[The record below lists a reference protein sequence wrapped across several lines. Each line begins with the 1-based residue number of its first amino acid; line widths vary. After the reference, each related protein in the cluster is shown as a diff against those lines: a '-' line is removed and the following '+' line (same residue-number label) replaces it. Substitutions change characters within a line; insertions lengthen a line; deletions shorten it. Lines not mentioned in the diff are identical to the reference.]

1 MCSMWVPCVID
12 VQYVC
17 AMYNGCAVCVCQ
29 DVFACL
35 CAYID
40 RKICDIGP
48 CYRLLHLECYFF
60 LIKSYLLSRSL
71 MPCLCE
77 KRQPENP
84 VRAHLLRNKQHI
96 VKKKN
101 HLGVFV
107 NLFPMTSVYLF
118 LNKHKRT
125 YTHTHIHIHT
135 IGWEVVS
142 WEVSGE
148 FMYKFLRRI
157 LELDMTKHSDY
168 FVWKDTSDWGHVRHP
183 KCQLEYSM
191 HAPFCSRI
199 KRISTWVQGGEDS

>member
-12 VQYVC
+12 VQHVC

-96 VKKKN
+96 VIIIKKKN
-101 HLGVFV
+101 SPRCICKFVSDHLRVFV
-107 NLFPMTSVYLF
+107 FKQTQTHV
-118 LNKHKRT
+118 H
-125 YTHTHIHIHT
+125 THTHTHT
-135 IGWEVVS
+135 HNWVGS
-142 WEVSGE
+142 C
-148 FMYKFLRRI
+148 FLRSFRRI
-157 LELDMTKHSDY
+157 YVQIFEENSRIGHDQALRLLCLK
-168 FVWKDTSDWGHVRHP
+168 GHVR
-183 KCQLEYSM
+183 L
-191 HAPFCSRI
+191 RT
-199 KRISTWVQGGEDS
+199 R